1 MKKLILAAAL
11 AAASFAPA
19 FAQSSGSSFY
29 GTPER
34 QVMNSTDVGT
44 LREFSLRRAAPMS
57 IATTSGQ
64 WGKVDA
70 LAYPMS
76 ASPQQ

>member
-11 AAASFAPA
+11 AAASIAPA
-19 FAQSSGSSFY
+19 FAQSSGSDFY

-34 QVMNSTDVGT
+34 QVMNGTNVGA

-57 IATTSGQ
+57 MAATPGG
-64 WGKVDA
+64 WGPADT